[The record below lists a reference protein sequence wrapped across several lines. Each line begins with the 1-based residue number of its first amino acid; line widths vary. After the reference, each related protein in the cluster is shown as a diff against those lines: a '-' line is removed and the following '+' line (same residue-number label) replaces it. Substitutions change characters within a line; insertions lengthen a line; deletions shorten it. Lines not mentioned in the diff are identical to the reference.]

1 MPLRNNQ
8 TPYQRLQETLD
19 YKLDQMNQA
28 KQAAFN
34 AVNRPVKK
42 PNPITEGETIRRQ
55 RQLRKMG
62 YYTGG
67 IDGKWG
73 NKSVAAHKKALANGY
88 VLNNQGMYVRVP
100 QAQKALHQK
109 ALTETESRQAQLK
122 QMGFYSGNVDNK
134 FGPKS
139 RAAHQAALDAGYTY
153 RDGQYIAPAAPQT
166 EPVGKELGLIDKIKN
181 TLQKPFPAYRQVM
194 NTLTS
199 TGSGTTQTNKDFTDK
214 YLENLAQ
221 LGQVAYRQYVRQ
233 NGYPK
238 PGEKFPLSLEPS
250 VYEEINP
257 SGRYAN
263 FRDFPGMLNAL
274 VGGNR
279 QVEYTDGG
287 MSGTAYIDS
296 NGNVNWIATDNA
308 AWDFDSEDSKNRIKE
323 GAKTL
328 HPGSALRYAMGKVQE
343 RQNESGYEPINQRF
357 DITFPSDTITVN
369 PARYSNVP
377 RYKQKK

>member
-1 MPLRNNQ
+1 MPIRNNQ
-8 TPYQRLQETLD
+8 SAYQRLQEDLD
-19 YKLDQMNQA
+19 YRLDEMNRMRQVA
-28 KQAAFN
+28 FDAVNTESKSTTPSNSHSAVRRQQQLRRLGYYKGAIDGDWGRGSKAAHQAALK
-34 AVNRPVKK
+34 A
-42 PNPITEGETIRRQ
+42 
-55 RQLRKMG
+55 G
-62 YYTGG
+62 Y
-67 IDGKWG
+67 I
-73 NKSVAAHKKALANGY
+73 
-88 VLNNQGMYVRVP
+88 LNSQGMYVRKP
-100 QAQKALHQK
+100 QAQKALHQR
-109 ALTETESRQAQLK
+109 ALTENQRRQAQLK
-122 QMGFYSGNVDNK
+122 QLGFYKGSIDDK
-134 FGPKS
+134 FGPQS
-139 RAAHQAALDAGYTY
+139 RAAHQAAIDAGYTY
-153 RDGQYIAPAAPQT
+153 KDGQYVAPAAPQT
-166 EPVGKELGLIDKIKN
+166 EPVGKELGLIDKIRN

-214 YLENLAQ
+214 YLENLSQ

-238 PGEKFPLSLEPS
+238 PGEKFPLNLEPS

-257 SGRYAN
+257 SGKYAN
-263 FRDFPGMLNAL
+263 FRDIPGMLNAL

-308 AWDFDSEDSKNRIKE
+308 AWDFDSEDSKSRIKE

-328 HPGSALRYAMGKVQE
+328 HPGSALRYAMGKAQE
-343 RQNESGYEPINQRF
+343 HQNESGYKPISQKF

-377 RYKQKK
+377 RYRQKK